1 MTSPR
6 RKPEFVKGGTPWTHH
21 SGDASAWMVAASGK
35 PKAAKN
41 TIANSARNE
50 RPLIH
55 SRIGP
60 IMRHYDAAR
69 SGQVS
74 NCDRRPIGRQSR
86 GAGCGE
92 LFQCEGSLSSVKAR
106 RAALRCSV

>member
-1 MTSPR
+1 
-6 RKPEFVKGGTPWTHH
+6 
-21 SGDASAWMVAASGK
+21 MVAASGK

-69 SGQVS
+69 SG
-74 NCDRRPIGRQSR
+74 
-86 GAGCGE
+86 
-92 LFQCEGSLSSVKAR
+92 
-106 RAALRCSV
+106 